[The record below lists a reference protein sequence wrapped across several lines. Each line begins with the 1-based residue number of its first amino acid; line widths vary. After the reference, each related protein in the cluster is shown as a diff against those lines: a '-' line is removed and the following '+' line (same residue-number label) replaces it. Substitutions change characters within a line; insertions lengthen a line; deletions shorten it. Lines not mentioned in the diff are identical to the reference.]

1 MNNEIKIGR
10 KYFMNGTEVEALAYK
25 TENEVLMVRDNE
37 GYLDFIVGDFKTV
50 DDNLVTRNTV
60 GYMVT
65 DKEMLDY
72 INNDISK
79 IKAHSKDDVIKAIR
93 NKYYKIP
100 RKIAEVVAEWYLG

>member
-10 KYFMNGTEVEALAYK
+10 KYFMNGTEVETLAYK

-65 DKEMLDY
+65 DKEMLDC

-79 IKAHSKDDVIKAIR
+79 IKSHSKDDVIKAIR

-100 RKIAEVVAEWYLG
+100 SKVAEVVAEWYLG